1 MDVLEHGNQMA
12 ETTITKTYCVNHPQ
26 TETVLRCNKCGK
38 PVCIKCVQLTPVGY
52 RCKEC
57 IGVQRRGYYNAT
69 PFDYVLAAVIGIP
82 LSVVAGI
89 VMSFITGA
97 AGLFF
102 GALIGIFAGPAAG
115 GIVAE
120 AIRASVQKRRGRY
133 LALVAA
139 IAIVLGGLFGLFGLA
154 WLPLLAS
161 LLTGRLALA
170 ARVGG
175 NLLFNIGFW
184 VYLVFAVG
192 TAYSRLRA

>member
-1 MDVLEHGNQMA
+1 MDVLVNVKEMA
-12 ETTITKTYCVNHPQ
+12 ESTTTYCVNHPQ

-69 PFDYVLAAVIGIP
+69 PFDYIIAAVVGVV
-82 LSVVAGI
+82 LSIAAGI

-115 GIVAE
+115 GVVAE
-120 AIRASVQKRRGRY
+120 AIRAGVQKRRGRY
-133 LALVAA
+133 LGLIAALAM
-139 IAIVLGGLFGLFGLA
+139 VLGGLFALLGLTV
-154 WLPLLAS
+154 LPLLAS
-161 LLTGRLALA
+161 VLSGHLALA
-170 ARVGG
+170 ARAGG
-175 NLLFNIGFW
+175 GLLFNIGFW
-184 VYLVFAVG
+184 VYLVFSVG